1 MLSTI
6 INFLLNIV
14 GTLVQIILLPINAI
28 VINALP
34 DLTSKINEVN
44 SSISTLFSGFSWAI
58 GLIPPTL
65 IATLSFI
72 ITLEICKHTIW
83 ANSKSIVKIWNL
95 LSKIKFW

>member
-1 MLSTI
+1 MLATV

-28 VINALP
+28 VVNALP
-34 DLTSKINEVN
+34 DLTDKINTVVSGIN
-44 SSISTLFSGFSWAI
+44 GLFSGFSWAI

-65 IATLSFI
+65 IATLTFI
-72 ITLEICKHTIW
+72 ITIEICKHTIW
-83 ANSKSIVKIWNL
+83 ANSASIVKIWNL